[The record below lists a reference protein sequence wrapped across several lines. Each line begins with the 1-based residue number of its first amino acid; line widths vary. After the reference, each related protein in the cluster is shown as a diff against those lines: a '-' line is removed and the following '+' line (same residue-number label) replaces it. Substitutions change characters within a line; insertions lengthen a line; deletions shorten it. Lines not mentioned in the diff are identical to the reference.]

1 MLHPTSAT
9 RPIGWMMRRPFRG
22 TMPDLLSRIATDRS
36 EDAFRNLFNEYGPR
50 VRNFMMQQGA
60 DPGLAEELAQETL
73 ITVWR
78 KASLYS
84 AEKGSAT
91 TWIYTIA
98 RNLRTD
104 HIRRQRAW
112 QELTEEHA
120 QKIPSGD
127 VPADEAMD
135 ARQRQVRVQA
145 VLKELPPEQV
155 EVVRLAFM
163 EGLPHSEIATRLSLP
178 LGTVKSRIRL
188 AYQKLRT
195 ALEDLQ

>member
-1 MLHPTSAT
+1 MLHPASEDQRFGWTT
-9 RPIGWMMRRPFRG
+9 QRPSRR
-22 TMPDLLSRIATDRS
+22 TMSDLLTRIATDRS
-36 EDAFRNLFNEYGPR
+36 HDAFRSLFDEYGPR
-50 VRNFMMQQGA
+50 VRNFMMRQGA
-60 DPGLAEELAQETL
+60 DAGLAEELAQETL

-78 KASLYS
+78 KAALYS

-104 HIRRQRAW
+104 HVRRQRVW
-112 QELTEEHA
+112 HELTEEHT
-120 QKIPSGD
+120 QKIPSDD
-127 VPADEAMD
+127 VPADEVMD
-135 ARQRQVRVQA
+135 ARQRQARVQS

-163 EGLPHSEIATRLSLP
+163 DGLPHGEIAERLALP

-195 ALEDLQ
+195 ALEDLR

>member
-1 MLHPTSAT
+1 MLHPMRAS
-9 RPIGWMMRRPFRG
+9 RPIGRMMRRPFRG
-22 TMPDLLSRIATDRS
+22 PMADLLSQIATDRS
-36 EDAFRNLFNEYGPR
+36 EDAFRSLFKEYGPR
-50 VRNFMMQQGA
+50 LRSFMMQQGA

-73 ITVWR
+73 LTVWR
-78 KASLYS
+78 KAGLYS
-84 AEKGSAT
+84 ADKGSAT

-104 HIRRQRAW
+104 RIRRERAW

-120 QKIPSGD
+120 QQIPSDD
-127 VPADEAMD
+127 VPADDAMD
-135 ARQRQVRVQA
+135 ARQRQSRVQA
-145 VLKELPPEQV
+145 VLQELPPEQV

-188 AYQKLRT
+188 AYQKLRA
-195 ALEDLQ
+195 ALGDLQ

>member
-9 RPIGWMMRRPFRG
+9 RPVGLMMRRPFRG

-36 EDAFRNLFNEYGPR
+36 EDAFRSLFNEYGPR

-112 QELTEEHA
+112 QELTEEPA

-195 ALEDLQ
+195 ALKDLQ

>member
-1 MLHPTSAT
+1 MLHPTST
-9 RPIGWMMRRPFRG
+9 SQPVGWMMRSPPRR

-36 EDAFRNLFNEYGPR
+36 EDAFRSLFNEYGPR

-78 KASLYS
+78 KAGLYS

-98 RNLRTD
+98 RNLRID
-104 HIRRQRAW
+104 HIRRQRVW
-112 QELTEEHA
+112 QELPEEHA
-120 QKIPSGD
+120 QNIPSDD
-127 VPADEAMD
+127 VPADEAMN

-145 VLKELPPEQV
+145 VLKGLPAEQV
-155 EVVRLAFM
+155 EVVQLAFM
-163 EGLPHSEIATRLSLP
+163 EGLPHSEIATRLALP